1 MHYYKFNIADY
12 RKDTAHLSRIEHSIY
27 RDLIDWYYLDEK
39 PIPLDTQLV
48 SRRLR
53 LGTDEVSFLLSVL
66 ADFFQETPDG
76 FVHGR
81 IESEIKAYHAQAAT
95 NRENGKKGGRPK
107 SSETENNP
115 PGCESEPNRN
125 PNHKPI
131 TINQEPINTDTPPAS
146 ESGKPDPCPHQAI
159 VDLYHEI
166 LPQLARVRDITE
178 KRKTALRARW
188 KQNQRFQNL
197 DWWRKYFTAVSVDD
211 FLMGRIAGKQGRQW
225 QADFDFLLRPDKFQK
240 IIEGGY
246 QRGDE

>member
-1 MHYYKFNIADY
+1 MPMHYYKFNIADY

-66 ADFFQETPDG
+66 TDFFVETTEG
-76 FVHGR
+76 YQHRR
-81 IESEIKAYHAQAAT
+81 IESEIEAYHAKVNT
-95 NRENGKKGGRPK
+95 NRENGKKGGRQRAT
-107 SSETENNP
+107 ETENNP
-115 PGCESEPNRN
+115 AGCESEPNPN
-125 PNHKPI
+125 P
-131 TINQEPINTDTPPAS
+131 NQEPLTTNQEPTNTDTAAPS

-159 VDLYHEI
+159 VDLYHEV

-188 KQNQRFQNL
+188 RQNQRFQNL
-197 DWWRKYFTAVSVDD
+197 DWWRKYFSAVAVDD
-211 FLMGRIAGKQGRQW
+211 FLMGRLPGRQW

-246 QRGDE
+246 QRGGE